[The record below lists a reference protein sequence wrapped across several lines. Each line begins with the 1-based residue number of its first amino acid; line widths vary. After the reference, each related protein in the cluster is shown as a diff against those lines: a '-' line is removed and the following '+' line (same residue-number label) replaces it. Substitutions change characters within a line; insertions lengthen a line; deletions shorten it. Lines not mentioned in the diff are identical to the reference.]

1 MKPLSFENTEIA
13 FQSKTRKEL
22 NKSYWIFKLISN
34 NSIVKISIKL
44 LRIAFFLK
52 LPIKSIIKHT
62 IFKQFCGGESIE
74 NCNDR
79 IKSLAKYNI
88 GTILDY
94 SVEGKSRDE
103 DFDRVTNETI
113 RTILKA
119 KVDENIPFAVFKI
132 SGIAPIELLEKVNNS
147 KNELN
152 EHEKLQL
159 NQLNERVN
167 NICKTAH
174 KNNVRIFIDAEE
186 SWIQNTIDNIAI
198 NMMRKFNHEKAI
210 VFNTLQMYRWD
221 RLAYLKQCYAD
232 SENGK
237 YYLGLKIVRGA
248 YMQKERERAEKIGYP
263 SPIQKDKLSC
273 DKDYNLALHFCIK
286 HINKITLCAGTHNEE
301 SSMLLTKL
309 MSQYNIDSE
318 DKRVYFSQLLGM
330 SEHISY
336 NLSKFKFNVAKY
348 MPYGEVIDVIPYL
361 IRRAEEN
368 TSITGQTG
376 RELGLIEKEKKRR
389 N

>member
-34 NSIVKISIKL
+34 NTLVKISTTL

-52 LPIKSIIKHT
+52 LPIKNLIKHT

-74 NCNDR
+74 DCNNR
-79 IKSLAKYNI
+79 IKLLANYNI

-94 SVEGKSRDE
+94 SVEGKRSDE
-103 DFDRVTNETI
+103 DFERVTNETI

-119 KVDENIPFAVFKI
+119 KDDKNIPFAVFKV
-132 SGIAPIELLEKVNNS
+132 SGIAPIDLLEKVNNS
-147 KNELN
+147 NNDLN
-152 EHEKLQL
+152 EQEKIRFKQL
-159 NQLNERVN
+159 KERVN
-167 NICKTAH
+167 NICKSAH
-174 KNNVRIFIDAEE
+174 INNVRVFIDAEE

-198 NMMRKFNHEKAI
+198 NMMRKFNRKKAI
-210 VFNTLQMYRWD
+210 VFNTIQMYRWD

-232 SENGK
+232 SENAN

-248 YMQKERERAEKIGYP
+248 YMQNERERAKKMGYP
-263 SPIQKDKLSC
+263 SPIQKDKASC
-273 DKDYNLALHFCIK
+273 DKDYNLALNFCVKNID
-286 HINKITLCAGTHNEE
+286 KITFCAGTHNEE
-301 SSMLLTKL
+301 SSMLLTQL
-309 MSQYNIDSE
+309 MSQNNINKNDQ
-318 DKRVYFSQLLGM
+318 RVYFSQLLGM

-336 NLSKFKFNVAKY
+336 NLSKYKFNVAKY
-348 MPYGEVIDVIPYL
+348 MPYGPVKDVIPYL
-361 IRRAEEN
+361 IRRADEN

-376 RELGLIEKEKKRR
+376 RELGLIVKEKKRR